1 MANYTIFAQVSNLL
15 RSTLWQQFTRS
26 QRVQFGM
33 SDEQSSIVFSSPADS
48 AGASNRLSL
57 WLYHIEEEAFMRNQ
71 ELPIRHGSPIM
82 GAPSPIRFELY
93 FLITPL
99 KSASTPPE
107 TDLALLGRVI
117 EIFHAQPIF
126 DGSNSPELGDGPLA
140 VDLETLS
147 NAEMSQIWESMNGV
161 SRQLSIVFRV
171 RGVTLG
177 GDDLAVQPIT
187 QPVEPVEPNN

>member
-48 AGASNRLSL
+48 VGASNRLSL
-57 WLYHIEEEAFMRNQ
+57 WLYHVEEDAFLRNQ
-71 ELPIRHGSPIM
+71 DLPIRDSTTRITGSP
-82 GAPSPIRFELY
+82 PINFELY

-107 TDLALLGRVI
+107 ADLALLGRVI
-117 EIFHAQPIF
+117 ETFHAHPIF
-126 DGSNSPELGDGPLA
+126 DSRNSPELGDGRLA
-140 VDLETLS
+140 LELVSLS

-161 SRQLSIVFRV
+161 SRQLSIVFKV
-171 RGVTLG
+171 RGATLG